1 VLVSEKHPTAAG
13 LTRWLALAACALLC
27 GCAGDGP
34 PPTDNSDWFATIQRT
49 IFDQNCLSSGCHNP
63 QSQAGALNLS
73 TGASYNALVNVVPQ
87 NPAASSAGMLRVQP
101 DVPQNSFLLTKI
113 TMPGAGEGSRM
124 PLGNNPLSQED
135 IDSIQQWILAG
146 APRTGTRG
154 PTPTP
159 TAPGPARTATAS
171 ATGTATQTAA
181 ATDTAPSTATET
193 STPPATGTPTATVTG
208 SPPPTNTA
216 SQTPTDT
223 PTASPSASPTETPTP
238 GLFPQV
244 QEIFNATCVDMFCH
258 DDAFRSGN
266 LVLVEGQSYA
276 QLVNIVPDNA
286 AARNAGLL
294 RVDPGVVDNSF
305 LVIKVEGP
313 PPPMGFRMPF
323 GKPPLSEEQ
332 IELIRRWIAEGAA
345 PN

>member
-1 VLVSEKHPTAAG
+1 MLASEKHTTAVG

-34 PPTDNSDWFATIQRT
+34 PPTDTSDWFATIQRT
-49 IFDQNCLSSGCHNP
+49 IFDQNCLGSGCHNAA
-63 QSQAGALNLS
+63 SQAGALNLS
-73 TGASYNALVNVVPQ
+73 SGASYNSLVNVVPQ
-87 NPAASSAGMLRVQP
+87 NPAAESAGMLRVQP
-101 DVPQNSFLLTKI
+101 VEPQNSFLMTKI
-113 TMPGAGEGSRM
+113 TMPGSGEGSRM
-124 PLGNNPLSQED
+124 PLGGNPLSQED
-135 IDSIQQWILAG
+135 IDSIEQWILAG

-159 TAPGPARTATAS
+159 TAPGPPRTPTAS
-171 ATGTATQTAA
+171 ATGTETQTPM
-181 ATDTAPSTATET
+181 ATDTAPSTPTET
-193 STPPATGTPTATVTG
+193 LTPTDTNSPTPTVTG
-208 SPPPTNTA
+208 SPPSTNTA

-223 PTASPSASPTETPTP
+223 PTLTPSASPTETPTP

-244 QEIFNATCVDMFCH
+244 QEIFNASCIDMFCH
-258 DDAFRSGN
+258 DLAFRSGN

-276 QLVNIVPDNA
+276 QLVDVVPDNA

-313 PPPMGFRMPF
+313 PPAMGFRMPF
-323 GKPPLSEEQ
+323 GKDPLSAEQ